1 MILVKLM
8 GGLDIAYLAR
18 TSVSNPAGIRKT
30 KAAVRKAIEKQRDHK
45 GFSLVEVL
53 VPCPTNW
60 GLSPV
65 NAMKKIEDELMVRY
79 EMGEVIDK

>member
-1 MILVKLM
+1 M
-8 GGLDIAYLAR
+8 
-18 TSVSNPAGIRKT
+18 KT
-30 KAAVRKAIEKQRDHK
+30 KRFVRKAIEKQRDNK

-60 GLSPV
+60 GMTPV
-65 NAMKKIEDELMVRY
+65 QAMKHIDECLAKRY